1 MKRRIEYDWNLRVV
15 MSGRGMH
22 NISDLMPGLQELGID
37 LSASQLYRLLGRKP
51 ERLPLPLLGAIC
63 VVLECTV
70 EDLCKFRVESAPS
83 RRAAAVGQVVD
94 LDRTARPKRAQIR
107 RPGE

>member
-1 MKRRIEYDWNLRVV
+1 MNRRIKYDWNLRTI
-15 MSGRGMH
+15 MAARGM
-22 NISDLMPGLQELGID
+22 NNVSDLMPPLQELGID

-63 VVLECTV
+63 TVLECTV
-70 EDLCKFRVESAPS
+70 EDLCAFRVEATSS
-83 RRAAAVGQVVD
+83 RRAAAAGQVVG
-94 LDRTARPKRAQIR
+94 LDRSVRPKRAHIR